1 MLQPQCHRV
10 RMTVRESARTASGS
24 ERNGIKTVSVRPSF
38 LGQKVRPRIFP
49 LLFPVNA
56 NMELPT
62 HQPLLAEDTDEDL
75 SDEQIRELL
84 NEAAVR
90 MRAKAATAPP
100 VSKSDA
106 PFRLPKL
113 QPGHIADTYEK
124 TDGNI
129 TRLDHSKLVDKKQQA
144 LANGI
149 KKIEDPLQIK
159 KQKQEVRSS
168 HTPCIRMPVMI
179 SIPNLLAEQTRAPS
193 WLPSCT
199 TEAPLVHSYTEAL
212 LHSSFIWHLVSNRA
226 NNFAQEKKATAGSQW
241 FNMPKTDLTP
251 ELRRDLQLL
260 KMRNVLDP
268 KRHYKKDNKKG
279 DVPAFSQVGTIIE
292 GATEFYS
299 SRLKNKDRKQT
310 MLEEVIAQEQ
320 DTGRFKRKYEDIQ
333 TAKAS
338 GKKAHYKALK
348 AKRNKGK
355 VVKP

>member
-75 SDEQIRELL
+75 SDEQMRELL

-179 SIPNLLAEQTRAPS
+179 SIPNFLS
-193 WLPSCT
+193 
-199 TEAPLVHSYTEAL
+199 
-212 LHSSFIWHLVSNRA
+212 
-226 NNFAQEKKATAGSQW
+226 
-241 FNMPKTDLTP
+241 
-251 ELRRDLQLL
+251 
-260 KMRNVLDP
+260 
-268 KRHYKKDNKKG
+268 
-279 DVPAFSQVGTIIE
+279 
-292 GATEFYS
+292 
-299 SRLKNKDRKQT
+299 
-310 MLEEVIAQEQ
+310 
-320 DTGRFKRKYEDIQ
+320 
-333 TAKAS
+333 
-338 GKKAHYKALK
+338 
-348 AKRNKGK
+348 
-355 VVKP
+355 